1 MNTVYSPLHQHTQRN
16 PYAVGPNRN
25 SASGTTVFF
34 PSDTAVDVQCLKAA
48 IHPPPTTLQRTTG
61 SREPLFGVCLKT
73 SYLLIKPTL
82 KFMQQDLEN
91 RAYPFKYR
99 KKNLGDKVMQSNFSQ
114 EQQMLRGLIKN
125 GKNPFFFFSKSMNL
139 RTGQGHNVGMNVEGS
154 TVGTSLNYLCVCV
167 CVCTCVGRG
176 VCVRAC
182 VSLSVY
188 VCVSA
193 CVCVCVSV

>member
-1 MNTVYSPLHQHTQRN
+1 
-16 PYAVGPNRN
+16 
-25 SASGTTVFF
+25 
-34 PSDTAVDVQCLKAA
+34 
-48 IHPPPTTLQRTTG
+48 
-61 SREPLFGVCLKT
+61 
-73 SYLLIKPTL
+73 
-82 KFMQQDLEN
+82 MQQDLEN

-167 CVCTCVGRG
+167 CVRVWVG
-176 VCVRAC
+176 VCACVRA
-182 VSLSVY
+182 SLSL
-188 VCVSA
+188 CM
-193 CVCVCVSV
+193 CVCLRVCACA